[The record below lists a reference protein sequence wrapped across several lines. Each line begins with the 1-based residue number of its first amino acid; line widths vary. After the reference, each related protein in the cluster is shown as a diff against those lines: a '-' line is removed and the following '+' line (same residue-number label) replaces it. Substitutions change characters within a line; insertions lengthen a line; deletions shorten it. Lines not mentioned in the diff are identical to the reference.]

1 MLNLGVFFGGCSVE
15 HEVSVVSALQAV
27 ANVDSSKYKV
37 VGVYLSKDAKMYTGD
52 AVLDVKNFKDIPA
65 LLKNCTQV
73 TVASIKDGVYLVPV
87 SPSAFGKKLL
97 DRIDVAFPIVHG
109 TNCEDGS
116 LMGLFEL
123 LRLPYVGCDVLSSAV
138 GMDKI
143 TQKKVLMAEK
153 IPVLGFVSVL
163 DAQYRDQEVGII
175 EKIENKIGYPVIVK
189 PANLGSSVG
198 IKKAKD
204 RAALKDALDFGFE
217 FSPKVLVERAV
228 MSLREI
234 NCSVLGD
241 VYETR
246 ASVCEEPVSADEI
259 LSYSDKYLSSTST
272 KGMSGATRKIPA
284 DISAE
289 DTEKIQM
296 LAQAAFKA
304 VGCSGVARIDF
315 LMDTQDGAIY
325 LNEINTIPGSLS
337 FYLWKESGVEY
348 PELINRLVDI
358 ALKRDR
364 MRSRLTYTYD
374 QNILALGDFKG
385 FKGSKGAKR

>member
-1 MLNLGVFFGGCSVE
+1 ME

-27 ANVDSSKYKV
+27 ANVDGSKYKV

-65 LLKNCTQV
+65 LLKSCTQV
-73 TVASIKDGVYLVPV
+73 TLAALKDGVYLVPV
-87 SPSAFGKKLL
+87 SPSPFGKKVL

-143 TQKKVLMAEK
+143 TQKKVLMADN
-153 IPVLGFVSVL
+153 IPVLDFVSVL
-163 DAQYRDQEVGII
+163 DADYRDNEDGII

-204 RAALKDALDFGFE
+204 RTALKDALDFGFE
-217 FSPKVLVERAV
+217 FASKVLVERAV
-228 MSLREI
+228 THLREI
-234 NCSVLGD
+234 NCSVLGY
-241 VYETR
+241 VYETT

-259 LSYSDKYLSSTST
+259 LSYSDKYLSSNST

-284 DISAE
+284 DISKE
-289 DTEKIQM
+289 DTEKIQSI
-296 LAQAAFKA
+296 AQTAFKA

-315 LMDTQDGAIY
+315 LMDTDDGAIY

-337 FYLWKESGVEY
+337 FYLWKESGIEY
-348 PELINRLVDI
+348 PELINRLVDL

-364 MRSRLTYTYD
+364 MRSKLTYTYD

-385 FKGSKGAKR
+385 FKGSKGTKV